1 MRVHSSPRTA
11 ALESSPLWATPHAR
25 RAVERAW
32 SDPTVH
38 RSVYVQRHCVQT
50 HYARARV
57 YECILSAYLAA
68 RLRSKAPARISI
80 VDTLLGNVKRS
91 NAYVRLRRPAYARV
105 SRKTRQEAVSK
116 PKCLL

>member
-50 HYARARV
+50 HYARAR
-57 YECILSAYLAA
+57 
-68 RLRSKAPARISI
+68 R
-80 VDTLLGNVKRS
+80 
-91 NAYVRLRRPAYARV
+91 ARV
-105 SRKTRQEAVSK
+105 YVFFLRIPPWRQGSGLK
-116 PKCLL
+116 FLL

>member
-57 YECILSAYLAA
+57 YVFSPHTWRQGSGLNFYCRYSSLS
-68 RLRSKAPARISI
+68 
-80 VDTLLGNVKRS
+80 
-91 NAYVRLRRPAYARV
+91 
-105 SRKTRQEAVSK
+105 
-116 PKCLL
+116 

>member
-25 RAVERAW
+25 RAVERACCPCSRPREAMGRPQ

-38 RSVYVQRHCVQT
+38 RSIYVQRHCVQT

-68 RLRSKAPARISI
+68 RLRLEF
-80 VDTLLGNVKRS
+80 LL
-91 NAYVRLRRPAYARV
+91 
-105 SRKTRQEAVSK
+105 
-116 PKCLL
+116 